1 MEEEDALD
9 VQIQKDENDLK
20 MDQKEI
26 DALIK
31 SE

>member
-9 VQIQKDENDLK
+9 AQIQKDENDLK